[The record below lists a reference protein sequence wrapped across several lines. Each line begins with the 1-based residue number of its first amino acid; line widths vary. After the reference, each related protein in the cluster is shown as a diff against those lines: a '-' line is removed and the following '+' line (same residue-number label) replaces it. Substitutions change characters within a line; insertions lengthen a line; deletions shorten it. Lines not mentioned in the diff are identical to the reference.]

1 MPMTA
6 DDLVS
11 LFDLE
16 SVGPDR
22 YVGHSPRNGWKR
34 VFGGQVIAQAL
45 IAAQRTVEGRAPHSL
60 HVYFILG
67 GDPSEPIVFEVE
79 RIRDGRSFATRRVL
93 ARQRG
98 EAIFALS
105 ASFQVEEEGLEHQFP
120 MPDAPDPESL
130 ADPVQVAALAGEA
143 AQQRMKGFFD
153 RIRPIEL
160 RPLDLRRYQP
170 AQPGQKRE
178 PRQSIWIR
186 IAGRLPDDPAIHRA
200 ALAYLSDMT
209 LLDTVLVAHGYSI
222 SSGKF
227 QVASLDHALWLHRP
241 FRADEWLL
249 YVQDSP
255 SACGARGLTRGSL
268 YSRGGAL
275 VASVAQEGLLRARHT
290 GAAS

>member
-1 MPMTA
+1 MNATNLAFQDPSRHA
-6 DDLVS
+6 HDRRRPRLA

-22 YVGHSPRNGWKR
+22 YVGHSPPNGWSR

-45 IAAQRTVEGRAPHSL
+45 IRRWPCTVEGRAPHSAPRL
-60 HVYFILG
+60 FRPG
-67 GDPSEPIVFEVE
+67 RRSARGRSSFPKVE
-79 RIRDGRSFATRRVL
+79 RIRDGRSFTTRRVL

-105 ASFQVEEEGLEHQFP
+105 ASPFKSRKRVSNTSSRCPTRPDPKLGRSCPATPPLAGKGRTTAGEGLLRSH
-120 MPDAPDPESL
+120 
-130 ADPVQVAALAGEA
+130 V
-143 AQQRMKGFFD
+143 
-153 RIRPIEL
+153 RPIEL

-186 IAGRLPDDPAIHRA
+186 IAGRLPDDPAIHRPA

-222 SSGKF
+222 SSPEEF
-227 QVASLDHALWLHRP
+227 SRWRASTACALAAPAP
-241 FRADEWLL
+241 FPR
-249 YVQDSP
+249 
-255 SACGARGLTRGSL
+255 R
-268 YSRGGAL
+268 
-275 VASVAQEGLLRARHT
+275 
-290 GAAS
+290 